1 MNEISPPNVDS
12 PRIGQAYVEL
22 ATASNFS
29 FLRGASHAEELVVQ
43 ASRLGLGGIAIT
55 DRNSLA
61 GVVRGHMA
69 AKEAGLAF
77 ATGCRLVF
85 MDGTPDILVW
95 PEDRAAWGHLCELLT
110 TGKRRAPKGEC
121 HLTLEDL
128 LTHGQ
133 GLLMAVVAPAG
144 AAGPQ
149 LEPVLRQLREAFPD
163 HLHLAL
169 SRAHGS
175 TDQRHMASFARLAR
189 EHDLPL
195 VAIGDVLY
203 HAPERR
209 PLQDVL
215 TCIREGRTLA
225 TIGTRLEINAE
236 RYLKSHAEMLHL
248 FRGYEAAVAQAA
260 ILFGRIR
267 FSLDELRYQY
277 PDAPMFAELGPEPLP
292 AQEALEKLTAIGL
305 KKRYPDGA
313 PEKVLKAIAHE
324 TQLIRKLDYAPY
336 FLTVYD
342 IVRFARSQGDSLPGP
357 RLGGQFRGLLLPRHH
372 RGRSRQGRPPVRA
385 LHLRRAATSR
395 PISMSISSTSGAR
408 R

>member
-1 MNEISPPNVDS
+1 VDS

-22 ATASNFS
+22 AAASNFS

-128 LTHGQ
+128 LAHGQ

-175 TDQRHMASFARLAR
+175 D
-189 EHDLPL
+189 
-195 VAIGDVLY
+195 
-203 HAPERR
+203 
-209 PLQDVL
+209 
-215 TCIREGRTLA
+215 
-225 TIGTRLEINAE
+225 
-236 RYLKSHAEMLHL
+236 
-248 FRGYEAAVAQAA
+248 
-260 ILFGRIR
+260 
-267 FSLDELRYQY
+267 
-277 PDAPMFAELGPEPLP
+277 
-292 AQEALEKLTAIGL
+292 
-305 KKRYPDGA
+305 
-313 PEKVLKAIAHE
+313 
-324 TQLIRKLDYAPY
+324 
-336 FLTVYD
+336 
-342 IVRFARSQGDSLPGP
+342 
-357 RLGGQFRGLLLPRHH
+357 
-372 RGRSRQGRPPVRA
+372 
-385 LHLRRAATSR
+385 
-395 PISMSISSTSGAR
+395 
-408 R
+408 

>member
-1 MNEISPPNVDS
+1 MNEISPPNVGS

-22 ATASNFS
+22 AAASNFS

-95 PEDRAAWGHLCELLT
+95 PEDRAAWGNLCELLT

-163 HLHLAL
+163 HLHLAC
-169 SRAHGS
+169 RVP
-175 TDQRHMASFARLAR
+175 MAALTS
-189 EHDLPL
+189 
-195 VAIGDVLY
+195 AIW
-203 HAPERR
+203 
-209 PLQDVL
+209 
-215 TCIREGRTLA
+215 
-225 TIGTRLEINAE
+225 
-236 RYLKSHAEMLHL
+236 
-248 FRGYEAAVAQAA
+248 QA
-260 ILFGRIR
+260 
-267 FSLDELRYQY
+267 
-277 PDAPMFAELGPEPLP
+277 
-292 AQEALEKLTAIGL
+292 
-305 KKRYPDGA
+305 
-313 PEKVLKAIAHE
+313 
-324 TQLIRKLDYAPY
+324 
-336 FLTVYD
+336 
-342 IVRFARSQGDSLPGP
+342 LPGW
-357 RLGGQFRGLLLPRHH
+357 RGSMICRWWRSATCSTTRPNA
-372 RGRSRQGRPPVRA
+372 GRCR
-385 LHLRRAATSR
+385 
-395 PISMSISSTSGAR
+395 MC
-408 R
+408 